1 VEGVVGY
8 STQAPLVRDEGQGGT
23 CPTFMNLTYLGTVC
37 LLLNNETGYD
47 SGSEKKSRRS
57 GGQILFRGG
66 NMGDKTKK
74 VWKIGLIYLVIL
86 GAFSAAGAE
95 SEFKDTPYFT
105 GMPSYK
111 ITEATDQ
118 EFADYRFYNGKD
130 CTTIEGKK
138 HYRAYTLKEGA
149 KQSSELQISRN
160 YSNSIK
166 SMGGSIVFDGE
177 CSGANCAENCGGRM
191 MIGKVLKGGNEL
203 WVEVVPFNEGN
214 DYYLTVVA
222 KEAMKQDV
230 TASSMLDA
238 LNREGHIAL
247 YINFDTGK
255 STIKPESKPIIA
267 QIVQMLKANP
277 KLNIGV
283 EGHTDNVG
291 NPKSNKTLSD
301 ERAKSVVAAIVA
313 QGIDAKRLSAA
324 GYGQDKPI
332 ADNKTEDGRAK
343 NRRVELVKK

>member
-1 VEGVVGY
+1 MNRGMHTGF
-8 STQAPLVRDEGQGGT
+8 LWIL
-23 CPTFMNLTYLGTVC
+23 CFMVLAVS
-37 LLLNNETGYD
+37 
-47 SGSEKKSRRS
+47 SGADA
-57 GGQILFRGG
+57 Q
-66 NMGDKTKK
+66 
-74 VWKIGLIYLVIL
+74 
-86 GAFSAAGAE
+86 

-111 ITEATDQ
+111 ITEVSDQ
-118 EFADYRFYNGKD
+118 EFADYRFYDGKN

-138 HYRAYTLKEGA
+138 FYRAYTLKEGA

-160 YSNSIK
+160 YSNSVK

-191 MIGKVLKGGNEL
+191 MVGKVTKGNNEL
-203 WVEVVPFNEGN
+203 WIEVAPFNDGN
-214 DYYLTVVA
+214 DYYLTVVM

-230 TASSMLDA
+230 TAGDMFDA

-247 YINFDTGK
+247 YINFDSGK
-255 STIKPESKPIIA
+255 STIKPESRPIIN
-267 QIVQMLKANP
+267 QIVEMMKANP
-277 KLNIGV
+277 GLKIGV

-324 GYGQDKPI
+324 GYGQDKPV
-332 ADNKTEDGRAK
+332 ADNKTEEGRAK
-343 NRRVELVKK
+343 NRRVELVKQ